1 LTKGTIA
8 VLAETFADLIARH
21 ADRTALSDPDRTLT
35 FRELGRHADDIAAL
49 LDRRVVTDGP
59 LRAGILA
66 SNSVAYVTSYLGML
80 RAGAVPFLI
89 DAALGPGEV
98 ARIVDQC
105 SLDLLVHDERDLGEL
120 AATPYGDALGLRVTS
135 LPATGRRH
143 ALRADTEVCRFTS
156 GSTGVANCIEFSG
169 RTVAAA
175 AANWAA
181 GSGLRAD
188 DRIACFAALS
198 NGLAF
203 NTSLLAA
210 LGVGAGLHLTRG
222 LPTGGH
228 ITRMLD
234 RTEAT
239 WLVGF
244 PALYE
249 SVVRRGLATEVFGR
263 VRIAIS
269 SGAPLRVETRRA
281 FAELTGLAISNYYGV
296 AETGPLTFTAT
307 PEPDGGLGS
316 PLPGAHLR
324 AGDPGASGEILVRSE
339 SMGSGYLNVPG
350 VFEARIDEDGFY
362 HTGDEGYLLANELFL
377 TGRTSRMINFGGR
390 KVDPLEVGDLL
401 RRLAGVRDAIVFEVM
416 DKHGEPAVAAAVV
429 TDPGLDAA
437 ALRAHCAA
445 GLAAYKVPSFIEL
458 VPEFPA
464 NSIGKPSMAKLRE
477 LVADSQG

>member
-1 LTKGTIA
+1 
-8 VLAETFADLIARH
+8 VLAETFAEALARH

-35 FRELGRHADDIAAL
+35 FRELRGAADDVAAL
-49 LDRRVVTDGP
+49 LDRHPVTDGR
-59 LRAGILA
+59 LRAGIVA
-66 SNSVAYVTSYLGML
+66 ANSAGYVTCYLGL
-80 RAGAVPFLI
+80 LLAGAVPFLI

-98 ARIVDQC
+98 ARIVDEC

-120 AATPYGDALGLRVTS
+120 DATPYGDVLGLRLTTMPS
-135 LPATGRRH
+135 NGRRYE
-143 ALRADTEVCRFTS
+143 LRADTEVCRFTS
-156 GSTGVANCIEFSG
+156 GSTGVANCIEFAG
-169 RTVAAA
+169 RTVAMA
-175 AANWAA
+175 AANWSA
-181 GSGLRAD
+181 GTGQRAD

-210 LGVGAGLHLTRG
+210 LGVGASLHLTRG

-228 ITRMLD
+228 IARMLD

-249 SVVRRGLATEVFGR
+249 SVVRRGLPTEVFGR

-281 FAELTGLAISNYYGV
+281 FAELTGVAISNYYGV

-307 PEPDGGLGS
+307 PDPDGGLGTL
-316 PLPGAHLR
+316 LPGVDLH
-324 AGDPGASGEILVRSE
+324 AGHSATEPAEIMVRSE
-339 SMGSGYLNVPG
+339 SMGSCYLNVPG
-350 VFEARIDEDGFY
+350 VFEARFDDDGHY
-362 HTGDEGYLLANELFL
+362 HTGDEGYLHDGELFL
-377 TGRTSRMINFGGR
+377 TGRTARMINFGGR
-390 KVDPLEVGDLL
+390 KVDPVEVGERL
-401 RRLAGVRDAIVFEVM
+401 RAMTGVRDAIVFEVM
-416 DKHGEPAVAAAVV
+416 DRHGEPAVAAAVV
-429 TDPGLDAA
+429 ADPGLDAD
-437 ALRAHCAA
+437 ALRTFCSA

-464 NSIGKPSMAKLRE
+464 NSIGKPSLEKLRH
-477 LVADSQG
+477 LIAPASDAPSN